1 MLWDA
6 NGRPGLAV
14 RAQHPDIAFHWGHS
28 GVGTVHWQMCC
39 TDARKQ
45 YWPLLSI
52 AIVLSAS
59 WSTVR
64 QCWNS
69 CIQDL
74 PELLMDMKKNFAKDI
89 PWGVL
94 AAVAQ
99 KDVLLVAWQDNNLVL
114 GLTTAYGV

>member
-1 MLWDA
+1 MALKER
-6 NGRPGLAV
+6 G
-14 RAQHPDIAFHWGHS
+14 
-28 GVGTVHWQMCC
+28 
-39 TDARKQ
+39 
-45 YWPLLSI
+45 I
-52 AIVLSAS
+52 AIRGTMQPS
-59 WSTVR
+59 
-64 QCWNS
+64 Q
-69 CIQDL
+69 QDL